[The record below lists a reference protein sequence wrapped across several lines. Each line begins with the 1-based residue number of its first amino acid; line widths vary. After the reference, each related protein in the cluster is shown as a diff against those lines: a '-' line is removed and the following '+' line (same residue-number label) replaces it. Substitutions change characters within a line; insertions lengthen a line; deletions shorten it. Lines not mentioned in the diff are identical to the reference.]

1 MAPSCWR
8 IWETLV
14 KRFEGLAFH
23 VVFIYNEERKIY
35 YILLTDIA
43 NYGDEVHPNSRL
55 ILMACVRF

>member
-35 YILLTDIA
+35 YILLDDVT
-43 NYGDEVHPNSRL
+43 NYGEEVHPTYW
-55 ILMACVRF
+55 